1 MQRGK
6 VLADVIQQLHAQE
19 PVTDIQTEHWY
30 QVDLNGVNS
39 EVQQLFYPSSIDSE
53 TYEFLNSSVA
63 VSQSMCLQVNV
74 ALIV

>member
-6 VLADVIQQLHAQE
+6 VLANVIEQLHAQE
-19 PVTDIQTEHWY
+19 PVTEIRTAQWY
-30 QVDLNGVNS
+30 QVDLEGVNA

-63 VSQSMCLQVNV
+63 ISQSMCLQVSFFS
-74 ALIV
+74 